1 MVGLS
6 FPLHG
11 RRRGA
16 GAWKQPTFLPL
27 RWAWRLSTSEE
38 QGRHSWPRRPVP
50 SAGGQ
55 AGEPQGARLLRS
67 SLLLLF
73 FD

>member
-1 MVGLS
+1 MEAADLLAVEVGM
-6 FPLHG
+6 
-11 RRRGA
+11 
-16 GAWKQPTFLPL
+16 
-27 RWAWRLSTSEE
+27 LSTSEE